1 MQILLNVNLS
11 LNQSLLTFLLYVR
24 QAWMTQTILEVSLW
38 GVVFLKSKK
47 IVAWAL
53 CLENSVGSYVL
64 GQLHF
69 IQWLTYSPS
78 SSLWTVFDSISSNI
92 DEVLSINPSA
102 NLFVF
107 GDFHDCHK
115 NWLNYSGGTDRPGE
129 LCFNFSISN
138 DCTQMVNFPTWILG
152 SDSYSPSLLDLFFLT
167 LVCVLH
173 CLSHHW
179 KFLIILLSQLTLT
192 FH

>member
-38 GVVFLKSKK
+38 GVVFFKSKK

-115 NWLNYSGGTDRPGE
+115 DWLNYSGGTDRPGE

>member
-115 NWLNYSGGTDRPGE
+115 DWLNYSGGTDGPGE
-129 LCFNFSISN
+129 LCFDFSISN

-152 SDSYSPSLLDLFFLT
+152 CDSYSPSLLDLFFLT

-173 CLSHHW
+173 CLSHH
-179 KFLIILLSQLTLT
+179 
-192 FH
+192 